1 MHIDFLGE
9 HVELI
14 PQIAAWQFEEWG
26 HLTPGDTLEKRVAK
40 VERRSNVDEIPFTL
54 IALSGT
60 VPVGTVALV
69 ESDLPGR
76 EDLSPWLANL
86 LVPREL
92 RGQGI
97 GSALIEH
104 TVRVA
109 AELGHRQLHLFAWE
123 HLDFYRRRGWEP
135 FETGELY
142 GREITL
148 LRADVSRHAADE
160 TAG

>member
-26 HLTPGDTLEKRVAK
+26 DLTPGDTLEKRVAS
-40 VERRSNVDEIPFTL
+40 VEQRSNVDEIPFTL
-54 IALSGT
+54 IALSGA

-69 ESDLPGR
+69 EHDLPGR

-97 GSALIEH
+97 GSALIERA
-104 TVRVA
+104 VGAA
-109 AELGHRQLHLFAWE
+109 AELGHRQLYLFAWE

-135 FETGELY
+135 LETGELR

-148 LRADVSRHAADE
+148 LRADTSRHAADE
-160 TAG
+160 AAG

>member
-26 HLTPGDTLEKRVAK
+26 HLLPGDSLENRVAGLK
-40 VERRSNVDEIPFTL
+40 RRVNLDQVPLTL
-54 IALSGT
+54 VALSGT

-86 LVPREL
+86 LVPEKL
-92 RGQGI
+92 RRQGI
-97 GSALIEH
+97 GTAL
-104 TVRVA
+104 VRRAV
-109 AELGHRQLHLFAWE
+109 ELAGELDHGELHLFAWE
-123 HLDFYRRRGWEP
+123 YHGFYHQLGWQT
-135 FETGELY
+135 FEVTDHG
-142 GREITL
+142 GREISL
-148 LRADVSRHAADE
+148 MRIAADP
-160 TAG
+160 AADGPAS